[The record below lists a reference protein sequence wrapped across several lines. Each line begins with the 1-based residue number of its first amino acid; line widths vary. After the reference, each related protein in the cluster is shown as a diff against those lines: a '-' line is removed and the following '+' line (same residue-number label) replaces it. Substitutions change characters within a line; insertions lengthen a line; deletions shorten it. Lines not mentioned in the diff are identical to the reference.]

1 MSRPLVSVVTPV
13 YNGEKYLAKCIES
26 VLEQTYDA
34 LEYTII
40 NNCSTDTSLDIA
52 NHYAKQDKRINVV
65 TNDRFVSAIDNHN
78 IAVRQISNASRYCKL
93 VSADD
98 WIYPESISKL
108 VDLAEC
114 YPGVGIVQA
123 YAVNDNGVRW
133 PALPFGS
140 CIFDG
145 REICRLYLLGKIEF
159 AGIPSSMLYRS
170 SLVRSYDPFFP
181 GSNPSADAAACLNC
195 LKTCD
200 FGFVHQILSFE
211 RIHNEAI
218 TAKVRELDSYL
229 LDRMGLLLKYGPTF
243 LTQDELKARAEEVL
257 GEYYG
262 VLATAL
268 VNCRG
273 KEFWMYHHRRFRREF
288 GHSVFGPALAKAVCL
303 KLVDLV
309 FNPKQTIEKAV
320 RRANAN

>member
-26 VLEQTYDA
+26 VLEQNYDA

-40 NNCSTDTSLDIA
+40 NNCSTDKSLEIA
-52 NHYAKQDKRINVV
+52 NHYAQQDNRVKVV

-78 IAVRQISNASRYCKL
+78 IAFRQISDDSRYCKL

-98 WIYPESISKL
+98 WIYPECISKL
-108 VDLAEC
+108 VDLAER
-114 YPGVGIVQA
+114 YPRVGIVQA
-123 YAVNDNGVRW
+123 YALNDNGVRW
-133 PALPFGS
+133 PALPLGS

-181 GSNPSADAAACLNC
+181 GSNPSADAAACLKC
-195 LKTCD
+195 LETCD

-229 LDRMGLLLKYGPTF
+229 LDRVGLILKYGPAF
-243 LTQDELKARAEEVL
+243 LTQDELKARSREAL
-257 GEYYG
+257 GQYYG
-262 VLATAL
+262 VLATAV
-268 VNCRG
+268 VNCKG
-273 KEFWMYHHRRFRREF
+273 KEFWMYHQRRFQDEF
-288 GHSVFGPALAKAVCL
+288 GQSLYGPALAKAVGL

-309 FNPKQTIEKAV
+309 FNPMQTIGKAV
-320 RRANAN
+320 RRAKAN

>member
-26 VLEQTYDA
+26 VLEQTYEA

-52 NHYAKQDKRINVV
+52 NQYSKQDKRIKVL

-78 IAVRQISNASRYCKL
+78 IAFRQISNDSRYCKL

-108 VDLAEC
+108 VDLAER

-123 YAVNDNGVRW
+123 YAMNDNGVRW
-133 PALPFGS
+133 PALPFGN

-211 RIHNEAI
+211 RIHNGAI

-229 LDRMGLLLKYGPTF
+229 LDRVGLLLKYGPTF
-243 LTQDELKARAEEVL
+243 LTQDELKARAQEVL
-257 GEYYG
+257 GEYYA

-268 VNCRG
+268 VNCKG
-273 KEFWMYHHRRFRREF
+273 KEFWMYHHRRFQGEF
-288 GHSVFGPALAKAVCL
+288 GHSLFGPALAKAVCL